1 MPEVGFGQGSLPSP
15 QGTRRI
21 LMRGCHTRRVHVHA
35 PAGHANHC
43 AAEYA
48 HVHPHRASTVPHTKL
63 TQTEAARA
71 AGVSRT
77 SIWRAIK
84 QGQISIERV
93 DDGSMRID
101 ASELLRLYPDADL
114 ERAHERAPGT
124 VLNAHERGDG
134 SDEQADH
141 RALLLLVEELR
152 ADKLHLR
159 AELERAAQER
169 ERAAEERARFLSA
182 IEQKDR
188 QLAEQAKQVRLL
200 TDQRQPKRRW
210 WARWW

>member
-1 MPEVGFGQGSLPSP
+1 
-15 QGTRRI
+15 
-21 LMRGCHTRRVHVHA
+21 MRVHA
-35 PAGHANHC
+35 PAGHAGRR

-48 HVHPHRASTVPHTKL
+48 HVRSHRTRTVPHTKL

-84 QGQISIERV
+84 QGQLSTERA

-101 ASELLRLYPDADL
+101 ASELLRLYPDADF
-114 ERAHERAPGT
+114 ERAHERAPSS
-124 VLNAHERGDG
+124 VLNAYERGDG
-134 SDEQADH
+134 SGEQADD
-141 RALLLLVEELR
+141 RALLLLVDELR

-169 ERAAEERARFLSA
+169 ERAAEERARLLSA

-188 QLAEQAKQVRLL
+188 LIAEQTEHVRLL
-200 TDQRQPKRRW
+200 TDQRKPKRRW
-210 WARWW
+210 FAPWRREG